1 MINQDFL
8 ATAVELTKGKKVQLS
23 VPPKLRTL

>member
-8 ATAVELTKGKKVQLS
+8 
-23 VPPKLRTL
+23 